1 MSKLK
6 YNKLSLN
13 SVVVTSVQNTINDV
27 NSLQNN
33 ISSLPIP
40 NDFVGNSLLNTL
52 KDQVNEIKINLI
64 NIDNW
69 LKDSNNSFIEF
80 SNMVTNEINS
90 IEKVE
95 IKPRKNSIQ

>member
-27 NSLQNN
+27 NNLQNN
-33 ISSLPIP
+33 INSLPIP
-40 NDFVGNSLLNTL
+40 NDFIGNSLLSTL